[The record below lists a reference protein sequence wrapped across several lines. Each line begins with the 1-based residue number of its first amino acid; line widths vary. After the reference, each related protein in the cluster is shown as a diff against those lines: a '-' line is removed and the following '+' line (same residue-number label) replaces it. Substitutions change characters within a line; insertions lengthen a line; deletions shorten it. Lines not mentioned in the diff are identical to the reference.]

1 MKLLTDM
8 IARANEVKGLLEIE
22 CRDDAERTLLDMEV
36 MLNELPASVEDWA
49 HMLLEESSH
58 FAEARL
64 WLRRDPSRALEQIEE
79 GIDRLEEINKIAR
92 GYSVAPEEKEDMEA

>member
-8 IARANEVKGLLEIE
+8 IAKANKVKDLLEIE

-36 MLNELPASVEDWA
+36 MLNELPGAVEDWA

-58 FAEARL
+58 FAEARA
-64 WLRRDPSRALEQIEE
+64 WIHKDKFRALSQIEA
-79 GIDRLEEINKIAR
+79 GIDRLEEINQIAQ
-92 GYSVAPEEKEDMEA
+92 GYGVAPEDKEDLDG